1 CGVYGHKPSETALP
15 RSGQFPYPPM
25 PNAAVAMGVQ
35 GPLAR
40 SAEDLE
46 LALDVLAGPDTGEDT
61 AWRLELP
68 AARHTRL
75 AEFRI
80 AVLPPIDWLSVDGE
94 ITTSL
99 DRLAAGLASAGATVK
114 RAQPEILGDLRRHP
128 CLLPRVGRAPRA
140 DHARARVSPRSEAL
154 PARRQVAARHPRGR
168 RPQRPLRSA
177 ACLPRCRDA
186 RRPARHRVPGGA
198 HARRAADRAP

>member
-1 CGVYGHKPSETALP
+1 
-15 RSGQFPYPPM
+15 M

-46 LALDVLAGPDTGEDT
+46 LALDVLAGPDMGEDT

-80 AVLPPIDWLSVDGE
+80 AVLPPIDWLPVDGE

-99 DRLAAGLASAGATVK
+99 DRLAAGS
-114 RAQPEILGDLRRHP
+114 RA
-128 CLLPRVGRAPRA
+128 RAPRSSA
-140 DHARARVSPRSEAL
+140 PSPRSSAIF
-154 PARRQVAARHPRGR
+154 AATTRSTACSSPR
-168 RPQRPLRSA
+168 
-177 ACLPRCRDA
+177 
-186 RRPARHRVPGGA
+186 
-198 HARRAADRAP
+198 

>member
-1 CGVYGHKPSETALP
+1 
-15 RSGQFPYPPM
+15 M
-25 PNAAVAMGVQ
+25 PNAAVGMGVR

-80 AVLPPIDWLSVDGE
+80 AVLPPIDWLPVDGE

-99 DRLAAGLASAGATVK
+99 DRLAAGLAGAGAPGK
-114 RAQPEILGDLRRHP
+114 RAP
-128 CLLPRVGRAPRA
+128 PRVLRGLCRP
-140 DHARARVSPRSEAL
+140 H
-154 PARRQVAARHPRGR
+154 ARHPRR
-168 RPQRPLRSA
+168 L
-177 ACLPRCRDA
+177 
-186 RRPARHRVPGGA
+186 
-198 HARRAADRAP
+198 

>member
-1 CGVYGHKPSETALP
+1 
-15 RSGQFPYPPM
+15 M

-35 GPLAR
+35 GPPAR

-80 AVLPPIDWLSVDGE
+80 AVLPPIDWLPVDGE

-99 DRLAAGLASAGATVK
+99 DRLGARPASAGATV
-114 RAQPEILGDLRRHP
+114 QSGPPQVLRGP
-128 CLLPRVGRAPRA
+128 P
-140 DHARARVSPRSEAL
+140 
-154 PARRQVAARHPRGR
+154 
-168 RPQRPLRSA
+168 
-177 ACLPRCRDA
+177 
-186 RRPARHRVPGGA
+186 
-198 HARRAADRAP
+198 